1 MLWIIEIRIL
11 ELPKWPLS
19 KARCHS
25 ADDVG
30 HCCPLAFYAAARC
43 GHKGSLDDVVG
54 GSGGEGREEG
64 RQDAIALLRQG
75 DVLFPDRDGATTV
88 LRGIQTV

>member
-19 KARCHS
+19 KVRCHS
-25 ADDVG
+25 ADDAG

-54 GSGGEGREEG
+54 GSGGEGMGG
-64 RQDAIALLRQG
+64 RTQSHYFVKEMFCSLIEMERLQC
-75 DVLFPDRDGATTV
+75 
-88 LRGIQTV
+88 